1 MRWRG
6 YRWGGYRWDKGG
18 QRGLPPNIHLCLIE
32 AHSMRGIEKYK
43 PRAFIRIFTVFI
55 SKLL

>member
-43 PRAFIRIFTVFI
+43 CIFKFWLAF
-55 SKLL
+55 L